1 MLSFCNW
8 MGPWISTPNKQ
19 DGYMGDNSLE
29 SKYYRILTGHNL
41 DVKELDRCAERAFN
55 LHRAYTARQM
65 QTTDMAVLWFVIPCE
80 WLGWKKLRAML
91 MKLIM
96 PLVAL
101 GIILSTLHQSSLGGL
116 YVMVPSKMHPL
127 WYSSWLPVYF
137 FVSSLY
143 AGLSMVIFE
152 GTLAHAGMHKYM
164 DENHAKSFDGVSLS
178 LARGASLVMMGY
190 FVIKIGGL
198 TLDNGWKYVFSGY
211 GLLWLLEMALVIVP
225 AFMFAVGVR
234 ERRYGMIRLAAGL
247 SVFGVMLNRMD
258 VSLVAYNY
266 NLPTHL
272 KYFPSLGE
280 ITLSLFMDCHTRMKV
295 EKPRANDCQS
305 CHIKRDPAEAPVW

>member
-1 MLSFCNW
+1 
-8 MGPWISTPNKQ
+8 
-19 DGYMGDNSLE
+19 
-29 SKYYRILTGHNL
+29 
-41 DVKELDRCAERAFN
+41 
-55 LHRAYTARQM
+55 
-65 QTTDMAVLWFVIPCE
+65 
-80 WLGWKKLRAML
+80 ML
-91 MKLIM
+91 MKLVM

-116 YVMVPSKMHPL
+116 YVMVPPRCTPSGIQPGCPCTSL
-127 WYSSWLPVYF
+127 CR
-137 FVSSLY
+137 LY

-164 DENHAKSFDGVSLS
+164 DENHVKSFDGVSLS
-178 LARGASLVMMGY
+178 LARGASLLLMGY
-190 FVIKIGGL
+190 FVIKVGGPYA
-198 TLDNGWKYVFSGY
+198 DNGWKYVFSGY
-211 GLLWLLEMALVIVP
+211 GLLWFLEMALVIVP

-234 ERRYGMIRLAAGL
+234 ERRVRRISRLAAGL

-280 ITLSLFMDCHTRMKV
+280 ITLSLFMLVGLVTVYRFVCAKMPVLRDHPDY
-295 EKPRANDCQS
+295 KP
-305 CHIKRDPAEAPVW
+305 EA